1 MKRGG
6 SGVCGW
12 RGKLSSNEP
21 LTNTH
26 LSVGKEKHSDIN
38 FELVNLFF
46 SLSMSPFPVISLVK
60 FYVVCHQ
67 LCMYNNN
74 FNNTHRY

>member
-12 RGKLSSNEP
+12 RGKLTSNEP

-38 FELVNLFF
+38 FRTGKPLFLTFYVAFPSDFF
-46 SLSMSPFPVISLVK
+46 S
-60 FYVVCHQ
+60 
-67 LCMYNNN
+67 
-74 FNNTHRY
+74 